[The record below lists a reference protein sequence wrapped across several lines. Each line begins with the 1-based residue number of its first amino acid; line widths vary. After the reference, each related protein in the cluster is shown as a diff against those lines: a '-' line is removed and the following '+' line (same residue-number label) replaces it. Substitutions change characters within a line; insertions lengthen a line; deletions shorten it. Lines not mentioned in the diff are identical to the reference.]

1 MNRRDDSLQSLE
13 KPHVTKARRDS
24 EHLEETTRLPD
35 LNAGN
40 RYYLAADKLLCRG
53 VVQRSDREPFRP
65 DAPITVAEFAGMVV
79 PRPSLGPGFARES
92 RGRRGCSAASP
103 SAGSGRGRR
112 RRSP

>member
-40 RYYLAADKLLCRG
+40 RYYLAAGKLLCRG
-53 VVQRSDREPFRP
+53 VIQRSDREPFRP
-65 DAPITVAEFAGMVV
+65 DDPITVAEFARMTQFRDHRWSHDS
-79 PRPSLGPGFARES
+79 PAK
-92 RGRRGCSAASP
+92 AAAVEGVLP
-103 SAGSGRGRR
+103 HRL
-112 RRSP
+112 